1 VATLPVDNDDAE
13 NRFTGFAVAN
23 HNTDDIGVRIVTLDE
38 RGAVSDVITPP
49 DLNPLPPGHQAA
61 KFLHEYLPGRLKFRG
76 SAVLIARGGKKFSV
90 VALLSNQGLLTAIP
104 VVAEKASNVPD

>member
-1 VATLPVDNDDAE
+1 MVIDHGEGATLTDVDGNTFID
-13 NRFTGFAVAN
+13 FTGGVGCLNVGHANPRVVEAVQ
-23 HNTDDIGVRIVTLDE
+23 E
-38 RGAVSDVITPP
+38 
-49 DLNPLPPGHQAA
+49 QAA